1 MTTSQTNSIQ
11 SLYEATTAFVRA
23 CLVAKMSFDSPDELS
38 NDFNNTLKI
47 VDAHGL
53 EINDALLKNT
63 YDGVTALVEK
73 KYPELG
79 KKLVDEVS
87 EIVSNSVF
95 K

>member
-1 MTTSQTNSIQ
+1 MTTTQTNSIQ

-23 CLVAKMSFDSPDELS
+23 CLIAKLSFDSPDELS

-53 EINDALLKNT
+53 EINEAS
-63 YDGVTALVEK
+63 LVER

-79 KKLVDEVS
+79 KKLVELAG
-87 EIVSNSVF
+87 EIVTNEVF
-95 K
+95 NDRTS